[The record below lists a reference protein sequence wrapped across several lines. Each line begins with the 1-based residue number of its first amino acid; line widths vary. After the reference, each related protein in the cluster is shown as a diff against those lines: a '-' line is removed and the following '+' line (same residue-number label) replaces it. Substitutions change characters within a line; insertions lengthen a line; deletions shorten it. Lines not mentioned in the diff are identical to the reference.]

1 MDEQYKVYIKTDES
15 ARISEIHSSA
25 FLVNVDSYTQI
36 DEGAGDRFR
45 HAQGNYLAKPLFDA
59 DGTHNYLYESGTV
72 REATAAEKALERAAF
87 PAPPPTLEQRLAAY
101 ESRITAEES
110 RTAYIG
116 MMTGVL

>member
-59 DGTHNYLYESGTV
+59 DGTHNYRYKNGTV
-72 REATAAEKALERAAF
+72 REATAAEKAIERAAF
-87 PAPPPTLEQRLAAY
+87 PAPPPTLEQRTEAAEGALLALMAK
-101 ESRITAEES
+101 ANGG
-110 RTAYIG
+110 AAN
-116 MMTGVL
+116 V